1 MSGTG
6 GAAGFDRSAGFRV
19 GGFIPAFSQQPRVAL
34 GGVVGFPWRCVS
46 NPLSNEVIQAAGGL
60 VWRSSPRG
68 RELILIHRTRY
79 GPEWALPKGKLDP
92 GEGWLQAA
100 VREVEEETGCRA
112 QVEAFAGGS
121 VYAVNGMPKVVLYW
135 HMELQEQGP
144 VQDTREVADLRWV
157 SADEALGLLT
167 HANERALLAPLE
179 NRERPGR

>member
-1 MSGTG
+1 MFGTG
-6 GAAGFDRSAGFRV
+6 GAVGFKGRSKNGEAATGIDSFRQLW
-19 GGFIPAFSQQPRVAL
+19 IAL
-34 GGVVGFPWRCVS
+34 SGSVGFPCRC
-46 NPLSNEVIQAAGGL
+46 LSNAFSTEVIQAAGGL
-60 VWRSSPRG
+60 VWRSTPRG

-92 GEGWLQAA
+92 GEAWLQAA

-112 QVEAFAGGS
+112 TIESFAGGS

-135 HMELQEQGP
+135 HMALQEQGL

-157 SADEALGLLT
+157 SVDEALSLLT
-167 HANERALLAPLE
+167 HANERSLLAPLE

>member
-1 MSGTG
+1 VSGTG

-19 GGFIPAFSQQPRVAL
+19 RGFIPAFSQQPRVAL

-60 VWRSSPRG
+60 VWRSSPCG

-157 SADEALGLLT
+157 SAQEALSLLT

>member
-1 MSGTG
+1 MNLTVPQ
-6 GAAGFDRSAGFRV
+6 D
-19 GGFIPAFSQQPRVAL
+19 
-34 GGVVGFPWRCVS
+34 
-46 NPLSNEVIQAAGGL
+46 VIQAAGGL

-112 QVEAFAGGS
+112 AVDRFAGGS
-121 VYAVNGMPKVVLYW
+121 VYAVNGTPKVVLYW
-135 HMELQEQGP
+135 HMELSEQGP
-144 VQDTREVADLRWV
+144 IQDTREVADLRWV
-157 SADEALGLLT
+157 TAEEAQALLT
-167 HANERALLAPLE
+167 HANELALLVPPE

>member
-1 MSGTG
+1 M
-6 GAAGFDRSAGFRV
+6 

>member
-19 GGFIPAFSQQPRVAL
+19 RGFIPAFSQQPRVAL

-157 SADEALGLLT
+157 SAEEALSLLT

>member
-157 SADEALGLLT
+157 SAEEAMGLLT

>member
-112 QVEAFAGGS
+112 QVAAFAGGS

>member
-1 MSGTG
+1 MTGIDSFWQLWIALSG
-6 GAAGFDRSAGFRV
+6 S
-19 GGFIPAFSQQPRVAL
+19 
-34 GGVVGFPWRCVS
+34 VGFPCRC
-46 NPLSNEVIQAAGGL
+46 LSDAIQTEVIQAAGGL
-60 VWRSSPRG
+60 VWRSTPRG

-112 QVEAFAGGS
+112 TIESFAGGS

-135 HMELQEQGP
+135 HMALQEQGP

-157 SADEALGLLT
+157 SVDEALSLLT
-167 HANERALLAPLE
+167 HANERSLLAPLE

>member
-1 MSGTG
+1 MGRPLFTQV
-6 GAAGFDRSAGFRV
+6 R
-19 GGFIPAFSQQPRVAL
+19 IAL
-34 GGVVGFPWRCVS
+34 GGAVGFPSPRLNDAVS
-46 NPLSNEVIQAAGGL
+46 QEVIQAAGGL

-100 VREVEEETGCRA
+100 LREVEEETGCRA
-112 QVEAFAGGS
+112 TVNRFAGGS

-157 SADEALGLLT
+157 TEEEASALLT
-167 HANERALLAPLE
+167 HANERALLVPPE

>member
-1 MSGTG
+1 MSPPL
-6 GAAGFDRSAGFRV
+6 F
-19 GGFIPAFSQQPRVAL
+19 QQPWVAL
-34 GGVVGFPWRCVS
+34 RRSVGFPWRRLNDARAS
-46 NPLSNEVIQAAGGL
+46 EVIQAAGGL

-100 VREVEEETGCRA
+100 LREVEEETGCRA
-112 QVEAFAGGS
+112 RVERFAGGS
-121 VYAVNGMPKVVLYW
+121 VYAVNGAPKVVLYW
-135 HMELQEQGP
+135 HMEVVEQGP

-157 SADEALGLLT
+157 TAEEALALLT
-167 HANERALLAPLE
+167 HANERALLAPPE